1 MKARGDRTVFKGLGR
16 VAGGKPRR
24 TFPQPALAALAPF
37 LWLGLFFLFPFLLV
51 AKLSLSDTVLAIP
64 PYAPRIDW
72 SAGLAG
78 LRAFL
83 AALDLETYAR
93 LLSDRLYAVA
103 YLSSLRFATVA
114 TLILLLVGY
123 PLAYAMSR
131 CTPAVRQAL
140 LMAVI
145 LPFWTSFLIRVYAL
159 IGILKPEGL
168 LNAGLH
174 AIGLPGVSILN
185 TDTAVYIGLVY
196 AYLPFMVLP
205 LYAVLERQQHDL
217 LEAAADL
224 GCTPLQAFWRVTF
237 PISLPGVAAGSLL
250 CFIPMVGEFVIP
262 DLLGGGSVMTIGRS
276 IWDDFGPNQDWP
288 MAAAVAVVMVVM
300 LIAPI
305 VLLHRHGRRAG
316 RGE

>member
-1 MKARGDRTVFKGLGR
+1 MKRHDRT
-16 VAGGKPRR
+16 
-24 TFPQPALAALAPF
+24 ALAAVAPF
-37 LWLGLFFLFPFLLV
+37 LWLGVFFLFPFLLV
-51 AKLSLSDTVLAIP
+51 AKLSLSETALAMP

-78 LRAFL
+78 VRAFL
-83 AALDLETYAR
+83 ADLDFETYAR
-93 LLSDRLYAVA
+93 LTSDRLYIIA
-103 YLSSLRFATVA
+103 YLSSLKFAAVA
-114 TLILLLVGY
+114 TFILLLLGY

-131 CTPAVRQAL
+131 CSPGVRQGL

-168 LNAGLH
+168 LNTALH
-174 AIGLPGVSILN
+174 AVGLPSVAILN
-185 TDTAVYIGLVY
+185 TDTAIYIGLVY

-205 LYAVLERQQHDL
+205 LYAVLERQQPDL

-224 GCTPLQAFWRVTF
+224 GCTPFQAFWRVTF

-262 DLLGGGSVMTIGRS
+262 DLLGGSSTLMLGKV
-276 IWDDFGPNQDWP
+276 IWTEFFANRDWP
-288 MAAAVAVVMVVM
+288 AASAVAIVLLFTLVV
-300 LIAPI
+300 PI
-305 VLLHRHGRRAG
+305 VLYQRQQAKLMEAG
-316 RGE
+316 R

>member
-1 MKARGDRTVFKGLGR
+1 MSGRRDRSG
-16 VAGGKPRR
+16 
-24 TFPQPALAALAPF
+24 LAALAPF
-37 LWLGLFFLFPFLLV
+37 LWLGVFFLFPFLLV
-51 AKLSLSDTVLAIP
+51 AKLSLSETALSIP

-72 SAGLAG
+72 SQGWAGVQ
-78 LRAFL
+78 AFL
-83 AALDLETYAR
+83 QGLDLEAYAR
-93 LLSDRLYAVA
+93 LPADRLYVVA
-103 YLSSLRFATVA
+103 YLSSLKFAAVA
-114 TLILLLVGY
+114 TLILLLLGY
-123 PLAYAMSR
+123 PLAYAMAR

-168 LNAGLH
+168 LNVALR
-174 AIGLPGVSILN
+174 ALGLPGVSILN

-224 GCTPLQAFWRVTF
+224 GCTPLESFWRVTF
-237 PISLPGVAAGSLL
+237 PLSLPGVAAGSLL

-262 DLLGGGSVMTIGRS
+262 DLLGGSGTLMLGKTIWTEFFANR
-276 IWDDFGPNQDWP
+276 DWP
-288 MAAAVAVVMVVM
+288 AASAVA
-300 LIAPI
+300 I
-305 VLLHRHGRRAG
+305 VLLFTLAIPIVFYQRQQARLMEAG
-316 RGE
+316 R